1 MSDATALTAS
11 CPPSRFELVQRA
23 PGVRLDGIVSR
34 ITGYRELATGH
45 LRQVETASLIV
56 PLIVSFGGPFAIGL
70 GRTPGAGDR
79 VGSFAAGL
87 FAGPVII
94 DSFGWANCLQIDFTP
109 LGARRFFHMPMTE
122 LTDRMVDLGDA
133 LGADGMRFRERLANE
148 PSWDCRFA
156 LAERFIEQ
164 RVAAAPKPSA
174 TVAWAFD
181 RLLATDGRIQVGTLA
196 GKIGWSRKHLVT
208 RFNAEIG
215 LGPKTLAR
223 IVRFNRVMALAEG
236 RAGGGWADIA
246 AACGYSDQ
254 AHLVR
259 DFHDLAGTT
268 PVAWLAQRA
277 HSPG

>member
-1 MSDATALTAS
+1 MSARMLRCRVMRDQAAHRNPRDRIEQRKHCFEHRAGHDAPWIDALLPVVGDVTKHTQRGILMSDATALTAS

-34 ITGYRELATGH
+34 ITGYRELTTGH

-133 LGADGMRFRERLANE
+133 LGADGMRF
-148 PSWDCRFA
+148 P
-156 LAERFIEQ
+156 
-164 RVAAAPKPSA
+164 
-174 TVAWAFD
+174 
-181 RLLATDGRIQVGTLA
+181 GTP
-196 GKIGWSRKHLVT
+196 R
-208 RFNAEIG
+208 
-215 LGPKTLAR
+215 
-223 IVRFNRVMALAEG
+223 
-236 RAGGGWADIA
+236 
-246 AACGYSDQ
+246 
-254 AHLVR
+254 
-259 DFHDLAGTT
+259 
-268 PVAWLAQRA
+268 QRA
-277 HSPG
+277 LLGLSLRARGTVR

>member
-1 MSDATALTAS
+1 
-11 CPPSRFELVQRA
+11 
-23 PGVRLDGIVSR
+23 
-34 ITGYRELATGH
+34 
-45 LRQVETASLIV
+45 
-56 PLIVSFGGPFAIGL
+56 
-70 GRTPGAGDR
+70 
-79 VGSFAAGL
+79 
-87 FAGPVII
+87 
-94 DSFGWANCLQIDFTP
+94 
-109 LGARRFFHMPMTE
+109 
-122 LTDRMVDLGDA
+122 
-133 LGADGMRFRERLANE
+133 
-148 PSWDCRFA
+148 
-156 LAERFIEQ
+156 
-164 RVAAAPKPSA
+164 
-174 TVAWAFD
+174 VAWAFD

-223 IVRFNRVMALAEG
+223 VVRFNRVTALAEG

>member
-1 MSDATALTAS
+1 
-11 CPPSRFELVQRA
+11 LV
-23 PGVRLDGIVSR
+23 IN
-34 ITGYRELATGH
+34 
-45 LRQVETASLIV
+45 
-56 PLIVSFGGPFAIGL
+56 FGGAFAIGL

-79 VGSFAAGL
+79 VASFAAGL

-94 DSFGWANCLQIDFTP
+94 DSFGSANCLQIDFTP

-133 LGADGMRFRERLANE
+133 LGAVGMRFRERLANE
-148 PSWDCRFA
+148 PSWDRRFA
-156 LAERFIEQ
+156 LAERFIAQ

-181 RLLATDGRIQVGTLA
+181 RLLTTNGRIQVGTLA
-196 GKIGWSRKHLVT
+196 GKIGWSRKHLVN
-208 RFNAEIG
+208 RFNTEIG

-223 IVRFNRVMALAEG
+223 IVRFNRVMALSKA
-236 RAGGGWADIA
+236 RAAGGWADIA
-246 AACGYSDQ
+246 ATCGYADQ

-259 DFHDLAGTT
+259 DFHHLAGTT

-277 HSPG
+277 NPTFPTGG